1 MYEHRDGMI
10 QELANYCQILEEQYL
25 TLKLDEISAEVIEE
39 AIRKAILS
47 GRVVP
52 LLCGSALRNKG
63 IQPLLDAIVK
73 YLPSPERVDGVG
85 INSVTNQVV
94 TRKPTHKGKLLALAF
109 KVVNDKDKGLV
120 TFFRVYSGV
129 LKNRMKL
136 KNSTLNEVERVS
148 GLFRVK
154 ADETQILSDIG
165 VGDIGAIIGL
175 KNVRSGDTLI
185 EEMDEERIVLEG
197 VKMPPPVFFC
207 SIEAESSRDATQ
219 LEKILHNL
227 SREDPSISVKVD

>member
-25 TLKLDEISAEVIEE
+25 TLNLDEISAEVIEE

>member
-1 MYEHRDGMI
+1 MNEHRDGMI

-25 TLKLDEISAEVIEE
+25 TLELDEISAEVIEE

>member
-25 TLKLDEISAEVIEE
+25 TLELDEISAEVIEE

-185 EEMDEERIVLEG
+185 EEMDDERIVLEG

>member
-1 MYEHRDGMI
+1 MI

-25 TLKLDEISAEVIEE
+25 TLNLDEISAEVIEE

-94 TRKPTHKGKLLALAF
+94 TR
-109 KVVNDKDKGLV
+109 
-120 TFFRVYSGV
+120 
-129 LKNRMKL
+129 
-136 KNSTLNEVERVS
+136 
-148 GLFRVK
+148 
-154 ADETQILSDIG
+154 
-165 VGDIGAIIGL
+165 
-175 KNVRSGDTLI
+175 
-185 EEMDEERIVLEG
+185 
-197 VKMPPPVFFC
+197 
-207 SIEAESSRDATQ
+207 
-219 LEKILHNL
+219 
-227 SREDPSISVKVD
+227 

>member
-1 MYEHRDGMI
+1 MNEHRDGMI

>member
-25 TLKLDEISAEVIEE
+25 TLELDEISAEVIEE